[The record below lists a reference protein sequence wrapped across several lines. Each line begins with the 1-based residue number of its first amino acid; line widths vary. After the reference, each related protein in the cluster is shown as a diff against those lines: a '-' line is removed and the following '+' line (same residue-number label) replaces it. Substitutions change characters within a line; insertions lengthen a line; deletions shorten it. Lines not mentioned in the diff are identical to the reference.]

1 MLHEEYLWRV
11 SLETVQI
18 VPIAKQKEWAKQRKK
33 VFKMKRVEV
42 NDVLLRCMYWLVI
55 IQRRFGLYLQIWVR
69 YEEGQL
75 PHRSGNVE

>member
-1 MLHEEYLWRV
+1 
-11 SLETVQI
+11 VQI

-55 IQRRFGLYLQIWVR
+55 IQRRFGLQPDR
-69 YEEGQL
+69 ANQ
-75 PHRSGNVE
+75 